1 MMFIKTML
9 SMYQKTI
16 NDDKRCL
23 TYFTKKNN
31 QLINLFDK
39 EEEEDEEEDEPET
52 DDSDLDDDD
61 DDDDDLCV
69 LREILEGDDSDDS
82 DESDESE
89 EDIDMDQFGGAEEL
103 YDVRSYYL
111 KRLKE
116 YDPELFKGWKSRKK
130 QKNGQDYGY
139 AKLCGATDSRQP
151 VAVTQEELERIN
163 ESAEDGQ
170 EENHIQK
177 RVCSKRILI

>member
-1 MMFIKTML
+1 MMIKDISL
-9 SMYQKTI
+9 ILQ
-16 NDDKRCL
+16 
-23 TYFTKKNN
+23 KNN

-61 DDDDDLCV
+61 DDDDLLR

-82 DESDESE
+82 DESDDSE

-130 QKNGQDYGY
+130 KMV
-139 AKLCGATDSRQP
+139 KIT
-151 VAVTQEELERIN
+151 VTQNCVVR
-163 ESAEDGQ
+163 
-170 EENHIQK
+170 
-177 RVCSKRILI
+177 LIIANQSQ